1 MSKALAHI
9 GKLKGQS
16 IAACKSSA
24 ITVKEAA
31 LFTAV
36 IAHKAAVQSK
46 KRGQAEVRVETTS
59 AIMNSATTSVVAKRP
74 RGLEPVFGA
83 TSGFAQQ
90 DDDVLTSHIAN
101 FVLANGL
108 DFSFVDT
115 QTFKVMIKAAGRQS
129 GGYVTPGRKRVA
141 GALLDA
147 NYGARTVHR
156 DIVLRK
162 DMADNGLCFLGDGP
176 TVNKTPL
183 INLLASNGSSGLFLL
198 GIIDC
203 SGALAEGGT
212 KSAGFLARETLSFVA
227 TYGIENADLFIF
239 DGAINVQN
247 AGLCLRT
254 QVPRSFTIHGA
265 EHVIALFFTDVA
277 RLPEIRYLIS
287 ICKKLYGMFG
297 GAHHGPKAMLD
308 KYSKQHNRGRNLSF
322 QRWAECRMAGFL
334 YGFHRVLR
342 LRAPLNSTVVSPE
355 KIDGNYDD
363 EYREIVQDEGMYTR
377 MHAVLRS
384 VWPALLLLRISDKS
398 TPAMNQLLPSVKA
411 CDSSIAR
418 SIALRQQEVFVF
430 DVPADPD
437 AGDNS
442 TDDSM
447 PAPFAPSEICLFERI
462 GALWRIRREPL
473 VHPLS
478 ITGMFVNPVHR
489 ISMQSASAA
498 EHLGL
503 EECVRRML
511 YGETGTVLSV
521 LLTPIPTDTLL
532 RRGRKVQHIYDGVSG
547 FSA

>member
-1 MSKALAHI
+1 M
-9 GKLKGQS
+9 
-16 IAACKSSA
+16 CKSSA

-108 DFSFVDT
+108 DFSLVDT

-203 SGALAEGGT
+203 SGALAE
-212 KSAGFLARETLSFVA
+212 
-227 TYGIENADLFIF
+227 
-239 DGAINVQN
+239 
-247 AGLCLRT
+247 
-254 QVPRSFTIHGA
+254 
-265 EHVIALFFTDVA
+265 
-277 RLPEIRYLIS
+277 
-287 ICKKLYGMFG
+287 
-297 GAHHGPKAMLD
+297 
-308 KYSKQHNRGRNLSF
+308 
-322 QRWAECRMAGFL
+322 
-334 YGFHRVLR
+334 
-342 LRAPLNSTVVSPE
+342 
-355 KIDGNYDD
+355 
-363 EYREIVQDEGMYTR
+363 
-377 MHAVLRS
+377 
-384 VWPALLLLRISDKS
+384 
-398 TPAMNQLLPSVKA
+398 
-411 CDSSIAR
+411 
-418 SIALRQQEVFVF
+418 
-430 DVPADPD
+430 
-437 AGDNS
+437 
-442 TDDSM
+442 
-447 PAPFAPSEICLFERI
+447 
-462 GALWRIRREPL
+462 
-473 VHPLS
+473 
-478 ITGMFVNPVHR
+478 
-489 ISMQSASAA
+489 
-498 EHLGL
+498 
-503 EECVRRML
+503 
-511 YGETGTVLSV
+511 
-521 LLTPIPTDTLL
+521 
-532 RRGRKVQHIYDGVSG
+532 
-547 FSA
+547 